1 MNLYVIRELTKRYEA
16 RGVLA
21 NDAISLDIRQGEIL
35 GVFGP
40 NGAGKTTFVRQI
52 TALLRPSSG
61 RIELLGQDVVR
72 HPAVVPRY
80 VGFFGQRAPILRNY
94 TVAEVLV
101 YAGVLRGLPAARA
114 RRQAH
119 ALIDRFELG
128 AIAGQ
133 RLAQLSGG
141 QARLPT
147 LLATFMG
154 DPRGVVLDEP
164 TNELDPANRSRLWQF
179 LDELRAQHGVT
190 VVLTSHNLA
199 EAERYVERAAFID
212 RGRLVALGTPGELKR
227 AVANLVRLEI
237 RIREPFLASV
247 EPRLRG
253 LPGSRSPKPGFWE
266 LTATPE
272 EADRLLGRVVALVGL
287 EALDDFRLV
296 TPSMDD
302 VYLRLTSGAAGP
314 GVPHAG

>member
-1 MNLYVIRELTKRYEA
+1 LNLYVIRELTKRYRP

-35 GVFGP
+35 GIFGP
-40 NGAGKTTFVRQI
+40 NGAGKTTLVRQI
-52 TALLRPSSG
+52 TALLRPCSG
-61 RIELLGQDVVR
+61 QIELLGQDVVR
-72 HPAVVPRY
+72 HPAVVPQY

-101 YAGVLRGLPAARA
+101 YAGVLRGLSAARA
-114 RRQAH
+114 KRQAQ
-119 ALIDRFELG
+119 ALMDRFELG
-128 AIAGQ
+128 AIAAS
-133 RLAQLSGG
+133 RLSQLSGG
-141 QARLPT
+141 QVRLPT

-154 DPRGVVLDEP
+154 HPRGVVLDEP
-164 TNELDPANRSRLWQF
+164 TNELDPANRARLWQF
-179 LDELRAQHGVT
+179 LDELRAQHGLS

-237 RIREPFLASV
+237 RVKESFAASV
-247 EPRLRG
+247 EPRLQS

-272 EADRLLGRVVALVGL
+272 EADLLLGRVVALVGL

-302 VYLRLTSGAAGP
+302 VYVRLTSGTAGP
-314 GVPHAG
+314 GAAHVP